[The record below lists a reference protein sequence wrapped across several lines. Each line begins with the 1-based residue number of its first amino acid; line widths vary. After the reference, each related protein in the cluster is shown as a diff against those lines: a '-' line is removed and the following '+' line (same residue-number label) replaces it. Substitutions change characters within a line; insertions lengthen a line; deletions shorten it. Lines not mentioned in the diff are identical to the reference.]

1 MNKRIKNLPIT
12 NQVVRK
18 VQLEITTFLSIIC
31 WLTVLPGPAG
41 VGLKIVLLSRLIV
54 VHLLE
59 IQHKSGRERQ
69 KVHLL
74 LFIRDSTFFDT
85 SSVPNFLSIL
95 D

>member
-1 MNKRIKNLPIT
+1 MNKRIKSLPIT
-12 NQVVRK
+12 YQVVRK

-31 WLTVLPGPAG
+31 WLTALPGPAG

-69 KVHLL
+69 KVHSL

-85 SSVPNFLSIL
+85 SSVPNFSSIL